1 MLASLVFPAFV
12 SMMIDVNS
20 LFAWCS
26 IVVPL
31 WAMSYTNPDMQQ
43 LRNNRYVRMA
53 VLGIALATAFYLI
66 IWLTLSIVGMADFPQ
81 FIQLMLAILG
91 AGLVVYKF
99 FSYRIG

>member
-1 MLASLVFPAFV
+1 
-12 SMMIDVNS
+12 
-20 LFAWCS
+20 
-26 IVVPL
+26 
-31 WAMSYTNPDMQQ
+31 
-43 LRNNRYVRMA
+43 MA
-53 VLGIALATAFYLI
+53 VLGIALAVAFYLI